1 MVLASSPLIT
11 AAFPPVRTFWLG
23 CPLASSILNAASRP
37 PPAPRSIRFNALTAA
52 VVEAVVMAVKM
63 NRFKL
68 EKV

>member
-1 MVLASSPLIT
+1 MPTCELDPSRSLPAS
-11 AAFPPVRTFWLG
+11 AR
-23 CPLASSILNAASRP
+23 
-37 PPAPRSIRFNALTAA
+37 PRSIDYHALTAA